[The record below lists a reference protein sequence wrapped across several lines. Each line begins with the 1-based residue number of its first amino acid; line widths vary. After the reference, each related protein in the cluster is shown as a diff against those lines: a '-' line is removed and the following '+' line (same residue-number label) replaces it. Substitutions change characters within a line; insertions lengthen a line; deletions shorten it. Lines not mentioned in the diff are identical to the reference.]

1 MNWTAAG
8 VTPLVPCGW
17 RGPAR
22 GPPTMG
28 EPAVPSAP
36 SAITRTATSPVAL
49 RLDQPAPPV
58 TAIVRGAL
66 GGGQTAT
73 VQTHTDGGDFF
84 ARKQLDLAHPEDIS
98 IQVGSTIPT
107 GLFDWIAASWGAK
120 PPARDGALLRCD
132 ATYTVRRETPFRGA
146 LIAETSFPAL
156 DAASHDPGRL
166 TVRLTPVETGPDTMP
181 GTKLQASVGKG
192 VAKVWLTSNFRLQID
207 DVDCTKVQR
216 IEPFA
221 VRRPIDIVQ
230 NARGRPSLRAGAI
243 DFPSLRI
250 TVSSAAAE
258 TWFAWHQAF
267 VVDGKNADSFE
278 KSGSISLFAPN
289 LVSELAR
296 IELSGLG
303 IFRLSLDP
311 PELGG
316 PATIARLTADVYC
329 ERMALVPGAIP

>member
-1 MNWTAAG
+1 MPN
-8 VTPLVPCGW
+8 
-17 RGPAR
+17 
-22 GPPTMG
+22 
-28 EPAVPSAP
+28 AP
-36 SAITRTATSPVAL
+36 SAITRSVGSPVAL

-58 TAIVRGAL
+58 TAMVRGL
-66 GGGQTAT
+66 SGGGQTAD
-73 VQTHTDGGDFF
+73 VKTHIDGGDFF
-84 ARKQLDLAHPEDIS
+84 ARKQLDPARVEDIS
-98 IQVGSTIPT
+98 IQVGSTIPA

-166 TVRLTPVETGPDTMP
+166 TVRLTPVATGPDTTP
-181 GTKLQASVGKG
+181 GTKLQVSAGKG
-192 VAKVWLTSNFRLQID
+192 IAKVWLTSNFRLKID
-207 DVDCTKVQR
+207 GLDCTRVSR

-221 VRRPIDIVQ
+221 VRRPIDMIQ
-230 NARGRPSLRAGAI
+230 SARGRPSLHAGAI

-250 TVSSAAAE
+250 TLSSSAGE

-289 LVSELAR
+289 QVSELAR

-329 ERMALVPGAIP
+329 ERMALVPGAVP